1 MDCDLQ
7 TLFKNPELIQLP
19 TCPNS
24 GPKFE
29 SSAVLGFRKFS
40 KSRNNS

>member
-7 TLFKNPELIQLP
+7 TLFNNPELIQLP

-29 SSAVLGFRKFS
+29 FNAVLYFRNFS